1 MIAIAAGRDNILPG
15 CLPVARAGQHVVDR
29 QLRAA
34 WLNPTVLA
42 GLTVTRKHAAARA
55 GQPQSARNLDVAHQ
69 ADDERDIEEQA
80 LRAQTL
86 FGRLDH
92 LCFFL
97 KQEYDRAPS
106 RDELERLVASVENQ
120 DTLPQQ
126 EPPFQS
132 RT

>member
-1 MIAIAAGRDNILPG
+1 MVTLAAGRDNILPG

-55 GQPQSARNLDVAHQ
+55 GQPQTARNLYIAYQ
-69 ADDERDIEEQA
+69 ADDERNIEEQA
-80 LRAQTL
+80 LCAKTL
-86 FGRLDH
+86 LGRLDH
-92 LCFFL
+92 LRFFL

-106 RDELERLVASVENQ
+106 RDELERLVASVEN
-120 DTLPQQ
+120 
-126 EPPFQS
+126 
-132 RT
+132 

>member
-1 MIAIAAGRDNILPG
+1 MIDCQLAATGLN
-15 CLPVARAGQHVVDR
+15 
-29 QLRAA
+29 AA
-34 WLNPTVLA
+34 VLA

-55 GQPQSARNLDVAHQ
+55 RQPQTARNLDIAYQ
-69 ADDERDIEEQA
+69 ANDQRNIEEQA
-80 LRAQTL
+80 LRAQAL
-86 FGRLDH
+86 LSRLDH